1 MATAQRTM
9 SASDWATL
17 LTLSVLWGGSFFF
30 IHVAL
35 QGLTPI
41 TLVFLRVLLASALLW
56 LVLRATGGAMPRAP
70 RIWGA
75 LLVLALL
82 NNVFPFLL
90 FAWSQTQ
97 IASGL
102 ASILNATTPI
112 WGVIVAHLLTA
123 DEKATP
129 NRVAGVLLGFGGVAV
144 MMGGDAL
151 AGLGANIL
159 PQLACLAATLCY
171 AFAGVHG
178 RRFRGLGL
186 TPLATATGQL
196 AMAALVLLPVVLLV
210 DAPWTMTIP
219 PPVVWAA
226 LAGLV
231 LLSTGLAYVLFFRLL
246 NSAGATNS
254 MLVTFLIPVTAILL
268 GALVLGERLAPQH
281 FLGMALIALGL
292 VAVDGRLPRA
302 AWLFLRRPAPS
313 L

>member
-1 MATAQRTM
+1 MATAPRTM
-9 SASDWATL
+9 STSDWAIL

-30 IHVAL
+30 IHLAL
-35 QGLTPI
+35 TGLTPVMLV
-41 TLVFLRVLLASALLW
+41 TLRMTLASGVLW
-56 LVLRATGGAMPRAP
+56 LVLRATGGRLPRGWH
-70 RIWGA
+70 IWRA

-82 NNVFPFLL
+82 NCAIPFLL

-112 WGVIVAHLLTA
+112 WGVIVAHLATA

-129 NRVAGVLLGFGGVAV
+129 NRIVGVLLGFGGVAT
-144 MMGGDAL
+144 MMGLDAL
-151 AGLGANIL
+151 SGLGANVL

-171 AFAGVHG
+171 GIAGVYG
-178 RRFRGLGL
+178 RRFKAMGLS
-186 TPLATATGQL
+186 PLATATGQL
-196 AMAALVLLPVVLLV
+196 GMGAVVLLPVALLV
-210 DAPWTMTIP
+210 DRPWTMAIP
-219 PPVVWAA
+219 PLTSLMAM
-226 LAGLV
+226 AGLV
-231 LLSTGLAYVLFFRLL
+231 LLSTALAYVLFFRLL

-302 AWLFLRRPAPS
+302 AWVLLRRPAPS